1 MIPGRSR
8 CPRQAKQKLATKP
21 RRPIRTLPAGR
32 GATRNK
38 QTAANRS
45 CHLGRRSSSAPR
57 RRRTR
62 SRVRGGRIESNR
74 PTPREW
80 VAASVPLEAEGGAPR
95 HVELAQLGGTA
106 EIGQID
112 DEASGEQVRAQ
123 LAQQFHRALRR
134 PASGD

>member
-1 MIPGRSR
+1 MIRGRSR

-21 RRPIRTLPAGR
+21 RRPIRALPAGR
-32 GATRNK
+32 GAKRNK

-62 SRVRGGRIESNR
+62 SRVRGGRIGSNR

-80 VAASVPLEAEGGAPR
+80 LTASVPLEADEGAHR
-95 HVELAQLGGTA
+95 HVELAPLRGAA
-106 EIGQID
+106 EIGQIA
-112 DEASGEQVRAQ
+112 DEAGGEYLGAQ
-123 LAQQFHRALRR
+123 LAQQFHRALPR
-134 PASGD
+134 PPTAP